1 LRRMSVY
8 CTGRRKEAVA
18 RVRLVPGTGRKTVNG
33 MDAAAY
39 FSREAYLKELD
50 RPLAVADA
58 LEKFDVEANVR
69 GGGLS
74 GQVGAVCLG
83 ISRCLANLDPELK
96 AKLGKNGLLRRDPRM
111 KERKKPGMPGA
122 RKRFQFSKR

>member
-1 LRRMSVY
+1 M
-8 CTGRRKEAVA
+8 A
-18 RVRLVPGTGRKTVNG
+18 RVRLVPGVGKKTVNG
-33 MDAAAY
+33 MDAAQY
-39 FSREAYLKELD
+39 FPREAYLKELN
-50 RPLAVADA
+50 RPLVLAEVA
-58 LEKFDVEANVR
+58 EKFDVEASVR

-74 GQVGAVCLG
+74 GQVGAVRLG

-96 AKLGKNGLLRRDPRM
+96 SKLGKSGLLRRDPRM